1 MIFHIILFYLI
12 NNIMRKFDIKI
23 QALIFLY
30 YILLYTNDK
39 NVYVNITK

>member
-1 MIFHIILFYLI
+1 MIFHIILFYFI

-23 QALIFLY
+23 QALVFLY
-30 YILLYTNDK
+30 YILLYANDK